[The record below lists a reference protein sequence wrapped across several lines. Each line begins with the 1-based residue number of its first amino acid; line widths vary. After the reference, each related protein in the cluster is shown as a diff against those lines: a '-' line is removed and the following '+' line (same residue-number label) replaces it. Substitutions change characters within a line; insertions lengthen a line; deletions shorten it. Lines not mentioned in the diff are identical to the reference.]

1 MPTPHTACV
10 CCAAGIV
17 QAIVPNTLGT
27 PRAAEVGNYEFKTEL
42 ATQHMLP
49 PQSYEA
55 VGTGGGPGWQ
65 SPVVTAPSG
74 KCSAGGLTT
83 EATACILCEPGQ
95 YVPVLQDATCVQ
107 NFCPRGAYVDGF
119 VCCLAKEADCPE
131 SWPESAAVACWHFF
145 CKVCRGCNSVLRKK
159 YMISMVQSLQVPEA
173 LCQSILC
180 PAVQ

>member
-65 SPVVTAPSG
+65 SPVAAAPLG
-74 KCSAGGLTT
+74 KCSTAGS
-83 EATACILCEPGQ
+83 AAACILCEPGQ
-95 YVPVLQDATCVQ
+95 YMP
-107 NFCPRGAYVDGF
+107 
-119 VCCLAKEADCPE
+119 
-131 SWPESAAVACWHFF
+131 
-145 CKVCRGCNSVLRKK
+145 
-159 YMISMVQSLQVPEA
+159 VPED
-173 LCQSILC
+173 
-180 PAVQ
+180 VT